1 MYIKQ
6 IEEAFNTIIEKVM
19 DSYGRRDTVMG
30 KSMSHGLQICLV
42 TLPLY
47 TIYIHKLTYYNINYI
62 IMYIYYI
69 ISTGS

>member
-47 TIYIHKLTYYNINYI
+47 TIYINLHTIILT
-62 IMYIYYI
+62 
-69 ISTGS
+69 T